1 MQNQKSIGHLLAGIT
16 IFIWGT
22 TFIATK
28 ILLQTFLPI
37 EILFLR
43 FVLGFFALLL
53 ADWHH
58 LHGATVKQ
66 HLVFAAA
73 GFCGVTLYYL
83 LENIALTDTLAS
95 NVGVI
100 ISASPFFTVIFS
112 RIGGKIRLNVLFFI
126 GFVIA
131 FCGIGL
137 IRLGDGFSLHPVGD
151 LLALLAALAW
161 SAYSLLT
168 HKIASYGYPVIQ
180 TTRIVFLYGL
190 LFMLPVL
197 PWMGFRFAL
206 VRLLQPVYALNLL
219 FLGLGASALC
229 FLTWGC
235 AVKILGAVK
244 TSIYIYMVPAV
255 TVIAS
260 VLILHEPFT
269 IRTACGV
276 GFTLAGL
283 LISERG
289 QTAR

>member
-1 MQNQKSIGHLLAGIT
+1 MQNQESIGHLLAGIT
-16 IFIWGT
+16 VFIWGT

-28 ILLQTFLPI
+28 ILLQAFLPI

-53 ADWHH
+53 VDWHH
-58 LHGATVKQ
+58 LHGITVKQ

-100 ISASPFFTVIFS
+100 ISASPFFTAIFS
-112 RIGGKIRLNVLFFI
+112 RIGGKIRLNMLFFI
-126 GFVIA
+126 GFAIA

-137 IRLGDGFSLHPVGD
+137 ISFQDGLSLHPVGD
-151 LLALLAALAW
+151 LLALLATLAW

-168 HKIASYGYPVIQ
+168 HKIAGYGYPVIR

-197 PWMGFRFAL
+197 PWMGFRFAP
-206 VRLLQPVYALNLL
+206 VRLLEPVYALNLL

-229 FLTWGC
+229 FFTWGY

-289 QTAR
+289 QTAK